1 MFDIGWTELLV
12 IAAVA
17 LVVVGPREL
26 PGMLRSIG
34 RMMAGVRRM
43 ASDFQ
48 SQFNEAI
55 REAELDELRKEVDG
69 LRRTASGFLDGGS
82 DPLSTARDTLKSAIE
97 GKPGEAKPA
106 EDLSAATYDPT
117 LLAPIEEP
125 SIMPPSAAEAS
136 LPAPSADGVEA
147 LRAFPPTEPAPTAD
161 GMEALRAFPPIEPP
175 PQPDPAPPAEYA
187 PAPAADPAPA
197 NGAARP

>member
-1 MFDIGWTELLV
+1 MFDIGWSELLV

-26 PGMLRSIG
+26 PGMLRTIG

-48 SQFNEAI
+48 SQFNEAM

-69 LRRTASGFLDGGS
+69 LRRTATGLLDGS
-82 DPLSTARDTLKSAIE
+82 SNPLSTARDTLKSAIE
-97 GKPGEAKPA
+97 GQPGEAKPA
-106 EDLSAATYDPT
+106 EDLSAATYDPS

-125 SIMPPSAAEAS
+125 SILPPPAAEA
-136 LPAPSADGVEA
+136 AAQ
-147 LRAFPPTEPAPTAD
+147 APTAD
-161 GMEALRAFPPIEPP
+161 GMEALRAFPSIEPP
-175 PQPDPAPPAEYA
+175 PAPDPAPPAEYA
-187 PAPAADPAPA
+187 PAPVADPAPSS
-197 NGAARP
+197 GAARP